1 MRSDQHATRGLGRRQ
16 SAMDA
21 REAAVFGC
29 LAVLVAASAILVK
42 QAGPA
47 APLARVDHVAHTAVS
62 TPSIAITKR
71 FARTGHEVGA
81 THTVEHPL
89 PEADEIPEN
98 ARWFNGR
105 MVVPVR
111 TVWMTVTAYSPDA
124 RSCAP
129 FADGQTATLHSV
141 WTNGMRLVAADTT
154 VLPFGSMISIP
165 GYHDG
170 EIVPVLDRG
179 GKIRGQRLDVL
190 YPTHQRA
197 RQWGVQRLPITV
209 WAYADGSPIDNPRR
223 LR

>member
-1 MRSDQHATRGLGRRQ
+1 MRSDQHATRGLGRRH

-29 LAVLVAASAILVK
+29 VAILVAASAILVK

-47 APLARVDHVAHTAVS
+47 APLARVDQVAYNVQAA
-62 TPSIAITKR
+62 PSIGLAKR
-71 FARTGHEVGA
+71 LAPRA
-81 THTVEHPL
+81 APPAPHTIQHAL
-89 PEADEIPEN
+89 PDEDEIPEN

-105 MVVPVR
+105 MIVPVR

-141 WTNGMRLVAADTT
+141 WTNGMRLVAADTR

-170 EIVPVLDRG
+170 EVVPVLDRG
-179 GKIRGQRLDVL
+179 GKIKGQRLDVL